1 MIKVIN
7 YLKTENGTAYKIQ
20 IDIEAT
26 LGAIVTPDILKR
38 TTLESYIKAVVCD
51 HISSL
56 SITSE

>member
-1 MIKVIN
+1 MIKVID

-20 IDIEAT
+20 IDIEGT
-26 LGAIVTPDILKR
+26 FGAIVTPDILKR

-56 SITSE
+56 PVTLE